1 MKVSSISRWVSTDG
15 STGYISLESGSAD
28 TIILYRNDGSQVSC
42 PLVSFDGSLSYKVPS
57 GYLSESF
64 DLLSGGSVVVRYR
77 VPAHKSAPMSTVP
90 QRGQVPST
98 PLESRVIENTVYRV
112 WRHWRAHTNV
122 TGQDFP
128 HKVTVSNAIPWAAS
142 AYQST
147 RKVSDNHV
155 FHSCFKPEPATRD
168 DVNKALSDPVAL
180 YDGDRLGKCLYIKDE
195 DKVVILLSDR
205 RAAWTLEM
213 SRSEFITY
221 DFNLKATDTYTS
233 EIVSTQMHVKG
244 SRPHPG
250 IDHDRVDT
258 LEYVDRDSISY
269 IKKPRNASMSQFSK
283 DITDVDVPVIGLSVA
298 SKGLNS
304 DVSRGCI
311 YDASDNFARLS

>member
-1 MKVSSISRWVSTDG
+1 MTVSSISRWVSTDG

-42 PLVSFDGSLSYKVPS
+42 PLIPTDGSLSYKVPS
-57 GYLSESF
+57 GYLNESF
-64 DLLSGGSVVVRYR
+64 DLMSGGSVVLRYR
-77 VPAHKSAPMSTVP
+77 VPAYKSTPMSTVP

-98 PLESRVIENTVYRV
+98 PLESRVVENTVYRV

-147 RKVSDNHV
+147 RKVADNHV

-195 DKVVILLSDR
+195 DKIVVLLSDR

-221 DFNLKATDTYTS
+221 DFNLKETDTYTS
-233 EIVSTQMHVKG
+233 EIVSTQMHVKD

-250 IDHDRVDT
+250 IDHEYWRYG
-258 LEYVDRDSISY
+258 EYVDTEIISH
-269 IKKPRNASMSQFSK
+269 INKPRDANTNPFNK
-283 DITDVDVPVIGLSVA
+283 EITDIEIPVIGLSKA

-311 YDASDNFARLS
+311 FDGNDNFANLS

>member
-1 MKVSSISRWVSTDG
+1 MTVSSISRWVSTDG

-28 TIILYRNDGSQVSC
+28 TIILYRNDGSQVSR
-42 PLVSFDGSLSYKVPS
+42 PLVSTGDSLSYKVPS

-64 DLLSGGSVVVRYR
+64 DLLSGGSVVLRYR
-77 VPAHKSAPMSTVP
+77 VPAHNSAPMSTVP

-98 PLESRVIENTVYRV
+98 PLESRVVENTVYRV
-112 WRHWRAHTNV
+112 WSHWYAHTLV
-122 TGQDFP
+122 TGDTRP
-128 HKVTVSNAIPWAAS
+128 HKVTVSNSIPWAAS

-147 RKVSDNHV
+147 RKVADNHV

-180 YDGDRLGKCLYIKDE
+180 YDGDRLGNCLYIKDE

-213 SRSEFITY
+213 KRSEFITY

-233 EIVSTQMHVKG
+233 EIISTQMHVKET
-244 SRPHPG
+244 RPHPG
-250 IDHDRVDT
+250 IDHEYYEYG
-258 LEYVDRDSISY
+258 EYVNTEEISH
-269 IKKPRNASMSQFSK
+269 INKPRDTDTHPFSK
-283 DITDVDVPVIGLSVA
+283 EITDIDVPVLRLSPA

-304 DVSRGCI
+304 DVSRGCV
-311 YDASDNFARLS
+311 YDGNDNFASLS

>member
-1 MKVSSISRWVSTDG
+1 MTVSSISRWVSTDG

-42 PLVSFDGSLSYKVPS
+42 PLSSTDGSLSYKVPS

-77 VPAHKSAPMSTVP
+77 VPAHKSAHMSTVP

-98 PLESRVIENTVYRV
+98 PLESRVVENTVYRV
-112 WRHWRAHTNV
+112 WRHWYAHTQA
-122 TGQDFP
+122 TGHAVP

-147 RKVSDNHV
+147 RKVADNHV

-195 DKVVILLSDR
+195 DKVVVLLSDR

-244 SRPHPG
+244 TRPHPG
-250 IDHDRVDT
+250 IDYNKVDT

-283 DITDVDVPVIGLSVA
+283 DITDVDVPVTGLSVA

-311 YDASDNFARLS
+311 YDASDNFALLS

>member
-1 MKVSSISRWVSTDG
+1 MTVSSISRWVSTDG

-42 PLVSFDGSLSYKVPS
+42 PLISADGSLSYKVPS

-64 DLLSGGSVVVRYR
+64 DLLSGGSVVLRYR

-98 PLESRVIENTVYRV
+98 PLESRVVENTVYRI
-112 WRHWRAHTNV
+112 WRHWYAHTQA
-122 TGQDFP
+122 TGHSRP
-128 HKVTVSNAIPWAAS
+128 HKITVSNAIPWAAS
-142 AYQST
+142 AYQAT
-147 RKVSDNHV
+147 RKVADNHV

-168 DVNKALSDPVAL
+168 DVNKALGDPVAL

-195 DKVVILLSDR
+195 DKIVVLLSDR

-213 SRSEFITY
+213 KRSEFITY

-244 SRPHPG
+244 TRPHPG
-250 IDHDRVDT
+250 IDHNRVDT
-258 LEYVDRDSISY
+258 LEYVDKDSISY
-269 IKKPRNASMSQFSK
+269 IKKPRNASMSQFKK
-283 DITDVDVPVIGLSVA
+283 DITDVDVPVIGLSKA

-311 YDASDNFARLS
+311 FDGNDNFANLS